1 MKLWKKKIQHFN
13 ITNFNARFHE
23 DWQCKC
29 CWQKASFVGCLWL
42 ITRPD
47 IGRVFNTSFISC
59 SVSLWLLCCS
69 WGVEQTIAA
78 PFCARGRPQYLA
90 WQRPL
95 TVPLKKTP
103 PPPPTPPPSPHT
115 LPPTPVSLTIVPACG
130 LCLLSKV
137 LNYVSAW
144 KSGNSFPLIRHR
156 YHSCDLGKSSML
168 SAQFY
173 TLCIQALWSDENY
186 NIVRSRVQSK
196 SKYYIQNKILSL
208 HSWLVKGW
216 QLWTQIDTL

>member
-1 MKLWKKKIQHFN
+1 MELDFSSRIHQ
-13 ITNFNARFHE
+13 
-23 DWQCKC
+23 
-29 CWQKASFVGCLWL
+29 
-42 ITRPD
+42 
-47 IGRVFNTSFISC
+47 IGTVFLRFIS
-59 SVSLWLLCCS
+59 LTYW
-69 WGVEQTIAA
+69 QT
-78 PFCARGRPQYLA
+78 FCAFPLGITQGSQWCTICASDALEPKFTLFKFVLWNWPSKLA
-90 WQRPL
+90 
-95 TVPLKKTP
+95 
-103 PPPPTPPPSPHT
+103 SE
-115 LPPTPVSLTIVPACG
+115 G
-130 LCLLSKV
+130 CLLSKV

-216 QLWTQIDTL
+216 QLVIQSDNKLMKRGWKYPLKHQEGGEGTPLKDSKLGALCFNSFGPVG